1 MNVTEELKIAKIY
14 LSFLEN
20 KLPVEDVIN
29 IFISKHNLIRFHL
42 GNKLTLK
49 FIPQVRFY
57 YDDSIEHAQHIDS
70 LLKKIHN
77 DD

>member
-1 MNVTEELKIAKIY
+1 MNVTEDLKIAKIY

-20 KLPVEDVIN
+20 KLPVEDLIN
-29 IFISKHNLIRFHL
+29 IFISKQNLIRFHL

-49 FIPQVRFY
+49 FIPQLRFY

-70 LLKKIHN
+70 LLQKIRK